1 LPAVVD
7 AENLIPFKCVGRVKD
22 AQGLKGEIY
31 VRLFAGQ
38 ADWLER
44 LQKEALVYLSAP
56 AASLAEM
63 DVITGPPQVWQMEN
77 ARRHKEGLVLK
88 LATLSDRTAAEGL
101 KGMQFLIP
109 QNFLESQP
117 GEAVF
122 LSELLSFEVVDVTLG
137 VVGVIAAFSSNG
149 PQDLLVVKDST
160 GREHLIPL
168 VKPFIEKMDFA
179 NKKIF
184 MNLPPGLL
192 E

>member
-1 LPAVVD
+1 MD
-7 AENLIPFKCVGRVKD
+7 AANPSNFKCVGRVKD

-44 LQKEALVYLSAP
+44 LQKEAQVYLSGP
-56 AASLAEM
+56 AASLSEL
-63 DVITGPPQVWQMEN
+63 DVISGEPQAWALETV
-77 ARRHKEGLVLK
+77 RRHKEGLVIK
-88 LATLSDRTAAEGL
+88 LAKLSDRTAAEGM
-101 KGMQFLIP
+101 KGMQLLIP
-109 QNFLESQP
+109 NSFLQSKP

-122 LSELLSFEVVDVTLG
+122 LNELLHFEVMDAVLG
-137 VVGVIAAFSSNG
+137 SVGVIDGFSTNG
-149 PQDLLVVKDST
+149 SQDLLVVKDVT

-184 MNLPPGLL
+184 MNLPPGLV